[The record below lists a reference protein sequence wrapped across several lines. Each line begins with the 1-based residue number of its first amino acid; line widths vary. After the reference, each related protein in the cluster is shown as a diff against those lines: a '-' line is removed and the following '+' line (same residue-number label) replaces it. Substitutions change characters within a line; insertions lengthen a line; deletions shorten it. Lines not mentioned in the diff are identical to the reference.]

1 MLVSKKK
8 DYLIFFY
15 LILIILFIYILLL
28 KTPGLKGGIDQ
39 AVRILT
45 KNPIIL
51 DGRYPI
57 KQSLPNVKVALKDLL
72 SLKKKN
78 FETLKIDINYKCDKI
93 STFNESNFL

>member
-15 LILIILFIYILLL
+15 LILIILLIFILLL

-57 KQSLPNVKVALKDLL
+57 KQSLPNVKIALKDLL
-72 SLKKKN
+72 SFKKKN
-78 FETLKIDINYKCDKI
+78 LKLLKSI
-93 STFNESNFL
+93 